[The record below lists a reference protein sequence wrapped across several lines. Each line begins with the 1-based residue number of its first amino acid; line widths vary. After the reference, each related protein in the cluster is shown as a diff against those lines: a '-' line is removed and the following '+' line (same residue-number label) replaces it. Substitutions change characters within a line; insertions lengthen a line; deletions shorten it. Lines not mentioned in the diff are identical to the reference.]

1 MADSI
6 LRLKVESAE
15 YDSKL
20 KKASQG
26 LQHYI
31 DNCRKAGGTLAV
43 VEDNTLAFV
52 KALGEMPT
60 VAQGGTQS
68 LREMTRSLTDLTM
81 QYRSLTD
88 EEKNSPFGQA
98 MAASIQTLT
107 DRAGQARDAIDDV
120 NATIKHAASDTR
132 VFDQIAGAVGLTT
145 ASFQTLQGA
154 SKLLGVD
161 LGDNVEVIAKLQ
173 AAMAVTNGLTQV
185 QNALQKESA
194 IMQGIATVQTSA
206 HAAAQALLAKNT
218 KMATAAGEAFNA
230 VSNSHPYVLLA
241 SAIVTVVSAL
251 VLYSKH
257 QKQAAEDAKL
267 NEEALQRTKKATEDY
282 RNTLSSEYAQMMT
295 KYDSLKRAWLSLA
308 DTHQKQQWI
317 NENKKA
323 FEDLGLKINTV
334 KGAEDVFE
342 NNTGKVIDSFRRRA
356 EAAAIAARMVDLYRQ
371 KMDLQQQAE
380 DVYTQKRVQAYYT
393 VPKDYLD
400 QVRKTEGLRKDST
413 PNQWGE
419 TTYNNGRF
427 IRGKNDSGPFT
438 FSKQEAEAYNNS
450 LKETDTQLKS
460 IIDEGKKIN
469 SLIDESNNRL
479 TQLQSTVT
487 TIKGG
492 KDDKTTII
500 PTGSIADLTQKL
512 QDLKTAQ
519 SLVTNTDDWVRYQQQ
534 IKHVEYQINALK
546 GEWERGLQATFDFG
560 ASEQFKKM
568 ADAGRE
574 MLRMFGDGN
583 VDLLARPMVD
593 AAELVK
599 KGWKDAGDGI
609 ATVFSYQRQIE
620 DSTGRSIEILV
631 TPILPD
637 GTVLSEDEL
646 NQYID
651 EKIWGANDILGAD
664 DKGILIKV
672 GASEDGSMGETLHD
686 LQAIY
691 YMTDKKIDL
700 KVDGD
705 RLKSVTS
712 QMADYIRTG
721 QLSGLNLND
730 TIKVTVDDTEALAKL
745 SEIQGVTIADKTVMV
760 TAHNAAALAQL
771 AQVEDVTLADK
782 SVTVTAQ
789 DKDALTKLS
798 EIQGITI
805 DDKNVSVSVDS
816 AEAYNELL
824 QLSKD
829 MDGTTVTFNVKP
841 EIDRGIGKSI
851 TTSAGL
857 NDFISDIKAKL
868 QDADFGSDLY
878 RSLTEKLADAT
889 MLENLVKESLSVGLG
904 TALFDIA
911 DETGQDFWDRVLSP
925 EGVENADWQ
934 AIADAINRKRK
945 EIGLEALTL
954 DFNTGNISTSK
965 VNTEQIDISKQVVS
979 GLAQVSNGLN
989 QMGIQIP
996 DGLSKAI
1003 GAMQGLKSVIEGLR
1017 TITEVLRSSTIASAI
1032 TSEAANTSAITAN
1045 TTAVMALTAAMAT
1058 DTAMEGTETVMTA
1071 VKIAAVAAMNNG
1083 GMVPHA
1089 AQGYAVP
1096 GTHYSGDTTPIM
1108 ANAGELILN
1117 RAQQGNLATQL
1128 EDSRTEAPVSSK
1140 PYVTGQDIY
1149 LGLTNYLIGAG
1160 MGQLVT
1166 TKSMKN

>member
-43 VEDNTLAFV
+43 VEDDTLAFV

-68 LREMTRSLTDLTM
+68 LREMTRSITDLTM

-107 DRAGQARDAIDDV
+107 SRAGQARDAIDDV
-120 NATIKHAASDTR
+120 QATIKHAASDTR
-132 VFDQIAGAVGLTT
+132 VFDQIASAAGLAT

-154 SKLLGVD
+154 SKLLGID
-161 LGDNVEVIAKLQ
+161 IGNDVEVIAKLQ
-173 AAMAVTNGLTQV
+173 AAMAVTNGLTQI
-185 QNALQKESA
+185 QTALQKESA
-194 IMQGIATVQTSA
+194 LMQGIQTIQTKA
-206 HAAAQALLAKNT
+206 LAAAQALNATNT
-218 KMATAAGEAFNA
+218 TAATVAQGAFNA
-230 VSNSHPYVLLA
+230 VAKANPYVLLA
-241 SAIVTVVSAL
+241 SAIIAVGGA
-251 VLYSKH
+251 VLAYARH
-257 QKQAAEDAKL
+257 
-267 NEEALQRTKKATEDY
+267 TKEATEETQQSEAAMKRAKAAADSY
-282 RNTLSSEYAQMMT
+282 RKSMSSSFADMMG
-295 KYDSLKRAWLSLA
+295 KYESLKRAWLSLA

-317 NENKKA
+317 NDNKKA
-323 FEDLGLKINTV
+323 FEELGLSINTV
-334 KGAEDVFE
+334 KSAEDVFE
-342 NNTGKVIDSFRRRA
+342 ANTGKVVDSFRRRA
-356 EAAAIAARMVDLYRQ
+356 QSAALAARMVDLYQQ
-371 KMDLQQQAE
+371 KMDLELQAKE
-380 DVYTQKRVQAYYT
+380 LYNDKRVSAYDVVGNRVT
-393 VPKDYLD
+393 GSFTRDAGAD
-400 QVRKTEGLRKDST
+400 TFNEGRYGMN
-413 PNQWGE
+413 NQGQYYF
-419 TTYNNGRF
+419 TTKGAKEYNEQL
-427 IRGKNDSGPFT
+427 FT
-438 FSKQEAEAYNNS
+438 SNK
-450 LKETDTQLKS
+450 QLKDMNDRYKE
-460 IIDEGKKIN
+460 INGQIDET
-469 SLIDESNNRL
+469 NRKL
-479 TQLQSTVT
+479 TQLGSSLT
-487 TIKGG
+487 TIKGKG
-492 KDDKTTII
+492 GDKAPII
-500 PTGSIADLTQKL
+500 PIGSIADLTKKL

-519 SLVTNTDDWVRYQQQ
+519 DLVTNTDDWVRYQQQ

-651 EKIWGANDILGAD
+651 DKIWGANDILAAD
-664 DKGILIKV
+664 DKGIIIKV

-691 YMTDKKIDL
+691 YMTDKEIDL

-721 QLSGLNLND
+721 QLGGLNLND

-771 AQVEDVTLADK
+771 AQVQDVTLADK

-816 AEAYNELL
+816 AEAYNEML

-889 MLENLVKESLSVGLG
+889 MLENLVKESLAVGLG

-945 EIGLEALTL
+945 EMGLEAITL
-954 DFNTGNISTSK
+954 DFNTGNVSSKSKSSTES
-965 VNTEQIDISKQVVS
+965 TELIDTGKKLVS
-979 GLAQVSNGLN
+979 GLSQVSSGLN
-989 QMGIQIP
+989 NMGIK
-996 DGLSKAI
+996 LSDEATQFLSTV
-1003 GAMQGLKSVIEGLR
+1003 QGVISVIEGLK
-1017 TITEVLRSSTIASAI
+1017 TVGEVITGSTTSSIVSTGISVVQALF
-1032 TSEAANTSAITAN
+1032 ANTSALFAN
-1045 TTAVMALTAAMAT
+1045 TAATTAAAAADTGEAVMDALK
-1058 DTAMEGTETVMTA
+1058 V
-1071 VKIAAVAAMNNG
+1071 AAVAMAHG

-1089 AQGYAVP
+1089 AKGYAVP
-1096 GTHYSGDTTPIM
+1096 GRHYSGDVTPIM
-1108 ANAGELILN
+1108 ANAGELVLN
-1117 RAQQGNLATQL
+1117 RAQQGNLASQL
-1128 EDSRTEAPVSSK
+1128 QEGDHQTSAPAR
-1140 PYVTGQDIY
+1140 PYVTGQDIF
-1149 LGLTNYLIGAG
+1149 LGLNNYLIGS
-1160 MGQLVT
+1160 GQGELIT
-1166 TKSMKN
+1166 TKNIKSYLN